1 MASRLI
7 GSFGLTDWKSLGGK
21 KWREIFGKDLA
32 GKNGGKLFG
41 KVLAGNFSEKIRF
54 DFSQLNKNF
63 DSFKSGQLASSIRGP
78 GKTTYIVS
86 ARFRYRNDYIW
97 QAILT

>member
-1 MASRLI
+1 MAVNYCSKIFYTI
-7 GSFGLTDWKSLGGK
+7 GPWSHLSLMNGIK
-21 KWREIFGKDLA
+21 QDLQE
-32 GKNGGKLFG
+32 NL
-41 KVLAGNFSEKIRF
+41 VLVNRIY
-54 DFSQLNKNF
+54 Q
-63 DSFKSGQLASSIRGP
+63 GP

>member
-1 MASRLI
+1 MAVNYHSKMYYNIGPGSHLSLI
-7 GSFGLTDWKSLGGK
+7 NGIKQ
-21 KWREIFGKDLA
+21 DLQEH
-32 GKNGGKLFG
+32 L
-41 KVLAGNFSEKIRF
+41 VLVNRIY
-54 DFSQLNKNF
+54 Q
-63 DSFKSGQLASSIRGP
+63 GP